1 MQIIAIALTVL
12 MVAFGIATFIY
23 VAKTNKEA
31 REVEKRIKTEEN
43 KVNETITEA
52 NNTKAGARTGNPE
65 HDIKYMGDKLHE
77 LASK

>member
-23 VAKTNKEA
+23 AAKTNKEA
-31 REVEKRIKTEEN
+31 RETEQRNKAEEN
-43 KVNETITEA
+43 RVNETITEA
-52 NNTKAGARTGNPE
+52 NKTKADARSGNHE
-65 HDIKYMGDKLHE
+65 RDFNYMADQLHE